1 MGFIH
6 AGSNKVI
13 REGKYAVSK
22 KEYPG
27 KSYPPYACGAGYI
40 LGHSIVEYAERK
52 LLDGTLKTLSMED
65 VSVGVWVASA
75 KKSGIPVN
83 YTHSWSFHWRDGRR
97 RCGKDAVIAHPLKD
111 PALMVCMWKK
121 EQRGMENICC

>member
-1 MGFIH
+1 LKGAGDSLYMGFIH

-52 LLDGTLKTLSMED
+52 LLVEYDT
-65 VSVGVWVASA
+65 
-75 KKSGIPVN
+75 
-83 YTHSWSFHWRDGRR
+83 SWIFS
-97 RCGKDAVIAHPLKD
+97 
-111 PALMVCMWKK
+111 
-121 EQRGMENICC
+121 Q